1 MTVDTVHGG
10 RYELVTKLGTGGFG
24 SVWRAR
30 DTTLLRDVAVKLIEI
45 DVSSGEAGSRAVE
58 RFRREAQAIA
68 GLAHP
73 NVVTAYDFGVDDG
86 RAYLV
91 MELVNGKSLAQM
103 AADFT
108 AVGKGPLDVAT
119 VLRVADD
126 VCAGLGAAH
135 RAGLVHRDLKPANL
149 MVCLPSGQV
158 KIVDFGIA
166 QLSDRSKIT
175 RTGSY

>member
-91 MELVNGKSLAQM
+91 MELIEIDVSSGEAGSRAVERFRREAQ
-103 AADFT
+103 AI
-108 AVGKGPLDVAT
+108 
-119 VLRVADD
+119 
-126 VCAGLGAAH
+126 AGLAH
-135 RAGLVHRDLKPANL
+135 PNVVTPY
-149 MVCLPSGQV
+149 
-158 KIVDFGIA
+158 DFGV
-166 QLSDRSKIT
+166 DR
-175 RTGSY
+175 GPADLGMEV